1 MHIRFGSTRPVDHR
15 DAARVRGAVAGLI
28 SGTVAVAAHGWAAP
42 TAVPDSTAIMLL
54 GATSAVLGALVAGLR
69 PLRTGAAG
77 LTAALAAGQLLGHIC
92 LGWGSGHLHHG
103 DLQLTPAMIA
113 AHISAAWAAGLLVRG
128 AEAAYRGAAAAL
140 ARVIPLLPRIP
151 AVAGPV
157 SLRIAHRDRAIPRI
171 IVVAS
176 GGTRAPPVALLA

>member
-1 MHIRFGSTRPVDHR
+1 MVDPR

-28 SGTVAVAAHGWAAP
+28 SGTVSVAGHGWAAP
-42 TAVPDSTAIMLL
+42 GAVPDSTGIMLL
-54 GATSAVLGALVAGLR
+54 GAAAALLGALVAGLR

-77 LTAALAAGQLLGHIC
+77 LTAVLTAGQLLGHIC

-113 AHISAAWAAGLLVRG
+113 AHILAAGVAAVVIRG
-128 AEAAYRGAAAAL
+128 AESAYRVCAATL
-140 ARVIPLLPRIP
+140 CRVISLLPRVP

-157 SLRIAHRDRAIPRI
+157 VLRIAYRDRVVPRI
-171 IVVAS
+171 LVTGS
-176 GGTRAPPVALLA
+176 CGTRAPPAGVLV